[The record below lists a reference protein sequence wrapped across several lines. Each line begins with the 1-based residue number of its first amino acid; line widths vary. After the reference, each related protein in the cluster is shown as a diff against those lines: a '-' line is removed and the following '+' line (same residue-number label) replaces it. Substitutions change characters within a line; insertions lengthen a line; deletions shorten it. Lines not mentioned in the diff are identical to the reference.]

1 MSADSRLTVDEA
13 RRRILERVPRAPDEE
28 IVPLSEAAGRTL
40 ARDVAS
46 RRTQPP
52 FAVSAMDGYAVRA
65 GDLAALPVRLRVVG
79 ESAAGHGFAGDVGA
93 GEAVRIFTGAPVPRG
108 ADAILIQEEARLVDG
123 HVEPTAGVSPGL
135 FVRRR
140 GLDFAEGEALL
151 STGTR
156 LTPAALA
163 LAAAMDHASLPVAR
177 RPRVGL
183 FATGDELV
191 PPGGTGGA
199 DKIVASNLY
208 AIAALVEWGGG
219 AVVNLGLVGD
229 DLAAIENAVARARAF
244 DCDVLTT
251 SGGASVGDH
260 DLVRPALER
269 AGMTLDFWR
278 IRLRPGA
285 PMLHGSLGRMSVLGL
300 PGNPTSAVVCAT
312 LFLVPLV
319 RALSGDPDAS
329 ADAAEAAI
337 LGLPLK
343 ANDARQEF
351 MRATLERRPDALPF
365 AIPLPAQ
372 DSSMLSTLA
381 RAQCLI
387 VRDAHAP
394 EAKAGDPC
402 RILRMPGW

>member
-13 RRRILERVPRAPDEE
+13 RRRILERVPRALDEE
-28 IVPLSEAAGRTL
+28 IVPLGEAAGRTL
-40 ARDVAS
+40 ARDVAA

-65 GDLAALPVRLRVVG
+65 DDLAALPVRLRVVG
-79 ESAAGHGFAGDVGA
+79 ESAAGHGFAGGVGA
-93 GEAVRIFTGAPVPRG
+93 GEAVRIFTGAPVPHG

-123 HVEPTAGVSPGL
+123 HVEPTAGVQLGL

-140 GLDFAEGEALL
+140 GLDFSEGEALL
-151 STGTR
+151 TAGTR

-191 PPGGTGGA
+191 PPGGTGGEG
-199 DKIVASNLY
+199 KIVASNLY
-208 AIAALVEWGGG
+208 AVAALVEWAGGT
-219 AVVNLGLVGD
+219 AVDLGLVGD
-229 DLAAIENAVARARAF
+229 DLAAIENAVARARAL

-278 IRLRPGA
+278 IKLRPGA
-285 PMLHGSLGRMSVLGL
+285 PMLHGGLGRMSVLGF
-300 PGNPTSAVVCAT
+300 PGNPTSAVVCAI

-319 RALSGDPDAS
+319 RALSGDPGAG
-329 ADAAEAAI
+329 ADAAEAAV

-351 MRATLERRPDALPF
+351 MRATLERRPGAPPL